1 MSHRIAPAL
10 VCPPALSAGARVA
23 LLAPAGPLAGPEDV
37 ERAEATARR
46 LGWEPVVGRHVLG
59 RHGYFAATDGE
70 RLADLEAALA
80 DRTIDAIWCLR
91 GGYGAM
97 RLLPALDLSLRR
109 ARPRS
114 LIGFSDITALHAAWQ
129 SAGLTSFHGPVAR
142 GELTP
147 FSETSLVRAV
157 CTRENPAGHAPDARA
172 LRGGR
177 AEGRLAGGNLALVAA
192 LAGTPWALSF
202 RGAIAVFEDVGEATY
217 RVDRLLTQLR
227 LAGAFDGCEGI
238 VFGHFTE
245 CPDTSPDGRRSL
257 EEIAQEVADLV
268 EVPTLFGV
276 PIGHIADQW
285 TLPVGAMA
293 TLDADA
299 CALHVHF
306 EPH

>member
-10 VCPPALSAGARVA
+10 VCPPALAPGARVA
-23 LLAPAGPLAGPEDV
+23 LVAPAGPLSGSDDV
-37 ERAEATARR
+37 ARAESTARR
-46 LGWEPVVGRHVLG
+46 LGWEPVVGRHVLDG
-59 RHGYFAATDGE
+59 GGYFAATDAD

-80 DRTIDAIWCLR
+80 DRTIDAVWCLR
-91 GGYGAM
+91 GGYGTM

-129 SAGLTSFHGPVAR
+129 SAGFTSFHGPVAR
-142 GELTP
+142 AELTA
-147 FSETSLVRAV
+147 FSEDSLRRAV
-157 CTRENPAGHAPDARA
+157 MQHADSAGHAPGAIP

-202 RGAIAVFEDVGEATY
+202 RGAIAVFEDIGEATY
-217 RVDRLLTQLR
+217 RIDRLFMQLR
-227 LAGAFDGCEGI
+227 LAGAFDGCEGL
-238 VFGHFTE
+238 VFGDFTD
-245 CPDTSPDGRRSL
+245 CPDTSPDGTRSVQT
-257 EEIAQEVADLV
+257 IAQELADAIG
-268 EVPTLFGV
+268 VPALFGV

-285 TLPVGAMA
+285 TVPLGAMA

-306 EPH
+306 DPR

>member
-1 MSHRIAPAL
+1 MSHRTAPAL
-10 VCPPALSAGARVA
+10 VSPPALGPGARVA
-23 LLAPAGPLAGPEDV
+23 LLAPAGPLAGPDDV
-37 ERAEATARR
+37 ARAEATARR

-59 RHGYFAATDGE
+59 RHGYFAATDAD
-70 RLADLEAALA
+70 RLADLEAALG

-97 RLLPALDLSLRR
+97 RLLPALELSLRR
-109 ARPRS
+109 ARPRP

-129 SAGLTSFHGPVAR
+129 AAGLMSFHGPVAR
-142 GELTP
+142 GVLTP
-147 FSETSLVRAV
+147 FSEASLRRAV
-157 CTRENPAGHAPDARA
+157 TEQVDPAGHAPAARP

-227 LAGAFDGCEGI
+227 LAGAFDGCEGV
-238 VFGHFTE
+238 VFGQFTD
-245 CPDTSPDGRRSL
+245 CPDTSPDGARPL
-257 EEIAQEVADLV
+257 EAIARELV
-268 EVPTLFGV
+268 EALAVPALFGV
-276 PIGHIADQW
+276 PVGHVADQW
-285 TLPVGAMA
+285 TLPLGAVA

-299 CALHVHF
+299 CTLHVHRA
-306 EPH
+306 PR

>member
-10 VCPPALSAGARVA
+10 VCPPALAPGARVA

-37 ERAEATARR
+37 ARAEANARR

-59 RHGYFAATDGE
+59 RHGYFAASDAE

-91 GGYGAM
+91 GGYGTM
-97 RLLPALDLSLRR
+97 RLLPSLELSLRR
-109 ARPRS
+109 ARPRT
-114 LIGFSDITALHAAWQ
+114 LLGFSDITALHAAWQ
-129 SAGLTSFHGPVAR
+129 AAGLTSFHGPVAR
-142 GELTP
+142 GELTA
-147 FSETSLVRAV
+147 FSEASLVRAV
-157 CTRENPAGHAPDARA
+157 IDHADSAGHAPAARP
-172 LRGGR
+172 LRAGR

-192 LAGTPWALSF
+192 LAGTPWAISF

-238 VFGHFTE
+238 VFGQFTD
-245 CPDTSPDGRRSL
+245 CPDTSTDGSRSL
-257 EEIAQEVADLV
+257 EEIAQELV
-268 EVPTLFGV
+268 DALEVPALIGV
-276 PIGHIADQW
+276 PIGHVPDQW
-285 TLPVGAMA
+285 TLPLGALA

-299 CALHVHF
+299 CALYVHLA
-306 EPH
+306 PP